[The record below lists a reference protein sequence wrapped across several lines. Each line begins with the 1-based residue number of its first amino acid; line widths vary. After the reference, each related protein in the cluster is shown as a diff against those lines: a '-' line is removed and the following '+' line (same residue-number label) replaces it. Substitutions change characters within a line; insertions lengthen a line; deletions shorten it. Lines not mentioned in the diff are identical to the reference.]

1 MFNIVLNNVGVY
13 VSVKVVNILKAFMRM
28 KVHCIPAASS
38 FKIIFWNPTFLNN
51 LSIIKGK
58 KLKKYPT
65 N

>member
-38 FKIIFWNPTFLNN
+38 FKIIFWNPTFLKQPEYYKRN
-51 LSIIKGK
+51 KA
-58 KLKKYPT
+58 
-65 N
+65 